1 MHSGRVAYFQ
11 ESLAD
16 PKGHATPLTFIP
28 HLHCQED
35 FRKNRTGA
43 LGAFDLQIF
52 KKQKQIII
60 ILLDVLLC
68 T

>member
-1 MHSGRVAYFQ
+1 MHSGRVSYFQ
-11 ESLAD
+11 ESLVD
-16 PKGHATPLTFIP
+16 PKSHATSLTYIS
-28 HLHCQED
+28 LMHCQED

-52 KKQKQIII
+52 KKEKQIII